1 MKHNWKLSCN
11 CVRVC
16 LYNECR
22 WDILISRMCEIH
34 LVGDVNINKNNAS
47 SGGDA
52 SSSSASTPPPKT
64 HNHPPTHIL
73 HTPQIWSS
81 NAMQSH
87 NHMNRLMYDSKT
99 HGTVPPS
106 TSITHGA
113 DLVPDVKRVNGNKG
127 LLLTLLFG
135 FCTAVFCPSDAALSP
150 DVGDEWV
157 TRADVWDQNT
167 SSLPLQWI
175 SQNLAAAC
183 HKHLL
188 RYSL

>member
-22 WDILISRMCEIH
+22 WDIIISRMCEIH

-87 NHMNRLMYDSKT
+87 NHNHMNRLMYDSKT

-127 LLLTLLFG
+127 LLLTLLFWILHCSVLPLRRSSLSWCRG
-135 FCTAVFCPSDAALSP
+135 WVGHQSRCMRPKHFQPPTAVNKSKSCGSVS
-150 DVGDEWV
+150 
-157 TRADVWDQNT
+157 
-167 SSLPLQWI
+167 
-175 SQNLAAAC
+175 
-183 HKHLL
+183 
-188 RYSL
+188 